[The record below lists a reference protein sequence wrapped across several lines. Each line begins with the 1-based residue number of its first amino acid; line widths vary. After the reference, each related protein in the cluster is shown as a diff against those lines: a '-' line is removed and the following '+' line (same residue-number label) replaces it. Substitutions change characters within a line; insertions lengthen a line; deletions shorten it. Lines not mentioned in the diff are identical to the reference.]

1 MDGCS
6 LRSSA
11 SDRVYYFYYIFIIHV
26 QRPGTNVFPSR
37 PESFPSG
44 GGGGPGQPGAPPGR
58 GGKSISGVN
67 TNKSTVAKPCVRRVL
82 SAEFIASAGAR
93 SPGWA
98 VAGAAPLPT
107 LRARL
112 GQRFERGSLVGE
124 SSRRL
129 WRSGEGRGLCGVP
142 RAPAGAAGAARE
154 RVWVERWERLPALPG
169 PGLPPGEGPGRRGHP
184 SPAALPAGGTG
195 KGSGGAAG
203 QGQGWRSPRRPFPGQ
218 GRAWRWRLLRAPL
231 RLCGSPQP
239 GLGVE
244 PYPASPPRLLPA
256 VWVSHGGNLR
266 SLCLLSLGAAPPRGR
281 GPAGAGAAGALRVRP
296 QSGGTRGNGG
306 PLTRLNPSETCTG
319 WKTSLCPSGISAC

>member
-44 GGGGPGQPGAPPGR
+44 GGGRAGSARGASRAGWEIYF
-58 GGKSISGVN
+58 GLN

-112 GQRFERGSLVGE
+112 GQRFERGSLGGE

-129 WRSGEGRGLCGVP
+129 WRSGEGRGLCRAAPSASRSCRGRSGAGLGGALGAAPCPARP
-142 RAPAGAAGAARE
+142 RFAARGGAGAARASLS
-154 RVWVERWERLPALPG
+154 RCA
-169 PGLPPGEGPGRRGHP
+169 PGRRDGERKRWRRR
-184 SPAALPAGGTG
+184 AGTG
-195 KGSGGAAG
+195 LEEPPPPLPWAG
-203 QGQGWRSPRRPFPGQ
+203 P
-218 GRAWRWRLLRAPL
+218 
-231 RLCGSPQP
+231 
-239 GLGVE
+239 
-244 PYPASPPRLLPA
+244 
-256 VWVSHGGNLR
+256 
-266 SLCLLSLGAAPPRGR
+266 CLALAAPPGSAPVVRV
-281 GPAGAGAAGALRVRP
+281 PAARARQGAVPRIASPAPARCLGVARR
-296 QSGGTRGNGG
+296 
-306 PLTRLNPSETCTG
+306 
-319 WKTSLCPSGISAC
+319 